1 VLSASAQCFFTDYS
15 AEEMLANF
23 FAMVE
28 PLLAL
33 AAALLRPGG
42 RLVYLFPTFHTQ
54 VGLGSIVA
62 NVLPLRLLH
71 TI

>member
-1 VLSASAQCFFTDYS
+1 
-15 AEEMLANF
+15 MLANI
-23 FAMVE
+23 FAMGE

-62 NVLPLRLLH
+62 NVLPLIHFILYEL
-71 TI
+71 TYLVALVIK